1 MISSRQS
8 DEKIVSS
15 TFHINVTPVKTPFL
29 SYVADALDSRPCAP
43 SISMMPKRKSDSPTA
58 NFTANQ
64 KKRLRRKNAQ
74 KKNFDS
80 DSRHFQT
87 ADLGKDSSSAAD
99 SVSNDN
105 DTYST
110 TVKIPLPSSIII
122 SSDIRRKIGLQIF
135 NNPNFSP
142 EDITT
147 KATSDST
154 INIKTSNSS
163 QFRSIQNH
171 PLSQKVEF
179 HKFTLAANRQSK
191 VVIRGIPSGYSI
203 DDVKA
208 ELETLN
214 FDVKLVKRFGTKT
227 KPLLIC
233 MVILVGSQ
241 AKETIELFK
250 LFFLKIMVETFIKT
264 GPSQCHTCQHFGN
277 GSSNCGFPPRCLK
290 CVEPHKT
297 IKCQKTRE
305 QVPTCVNCGEVH
317 TANYRKCAYFLHE
330 LSISAK

>member
-163 QFRSIQNH
+163 QFRSI
-171 PLSQKVEF
+171 
-179 HKFTLAANRQSK
+179 
-191 VVIRGIPSGYSI
+191 
-203 DDVKA
+203 
-208 ELETLN
+208 
-214 FDVKLVKRFGTKT
+214 
-227 KPLLIC
+227 
-233 MVILVGSQ
+233 
-241 AKETIELFK
+241 
-250 LFFLKIMVETFIKT
+250 
-264 GPSQCHTCQHFGN
+264 
-277 GSSNCGFPPRCLK
+277 
-290 CVEPHKT
+290 
-297 IKCQKTRE
+297 
-305 QVPTCVNCGEVH
+305 
-317 TANYRKCAYFLHE
+317 
-330 LSISAK
+330 